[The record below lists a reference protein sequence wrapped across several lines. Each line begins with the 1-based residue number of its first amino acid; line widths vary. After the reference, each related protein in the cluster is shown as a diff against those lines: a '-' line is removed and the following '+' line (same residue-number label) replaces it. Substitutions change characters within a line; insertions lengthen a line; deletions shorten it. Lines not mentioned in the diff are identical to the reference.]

1 MRHRAL
7 CEYGAIKLLYFIVI
21 FVRELDIL
29 SVDINMVDH
38 LITQYDYTV
47 CTTGTVSGIIEMNQ
61 PD

>member
-7 CEYGAIKLLYFIVI
+7 CEYGAIKLLYFIVII

-47 CTTGTVSGIIEMNQ
+47 CTTGTVSLEMNQ